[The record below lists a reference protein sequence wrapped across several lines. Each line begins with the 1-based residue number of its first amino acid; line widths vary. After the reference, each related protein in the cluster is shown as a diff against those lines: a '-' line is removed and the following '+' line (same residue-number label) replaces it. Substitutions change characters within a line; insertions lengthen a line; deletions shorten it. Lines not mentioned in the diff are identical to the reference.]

1 MTREQWMQLE
11 ELSGELHV
19 LQARNALTGVS
30 TPQASNIMREQEK
43 ARDEAVR
50 RCMLD
55 IGDIINTIKSE
66 DLRELFRRKYFHE
79 QSWAQIASDM
89 RRYSG
94 EPAAAARRMSRAKQR
109 CMVKNKVL

>member
-19 LQARNALTGVS
+19 LQAKNALTGIS

-66 DLRELFRRKYFHE
+66 DLRELFRRKYLHE

-89 RRYSG
+89 PRYSG
-94 EPAAAARRMSRAKQR
+94 EPAAGNARGSRLHR
-109 CMVKNKVL
+109 